1 LYGGM
6 DSIRA
11 GALWH
16 GTGSLYKPACSSAP
30 LAAPRRRCPPGRS
43 CEARVRRLLGD
54 PGMEPRE
61 LERFRLRLESERVD
75 ANRQIAERQEDADLA
90 IDQDEREIEAQATQS
105 HEADV
110 ALTFA
115 ERQTNR
121 YAAIDAALDRIARG
135 EYGICEDCGEDIP
148 LERLEIQPTATRD
161 TTCQERQESGR
172 PPTL

>member
-1 LYGGM
+1 
-6 DSIRA
+6 
-11 GALWH
+11 
-16 GTGSLYKPACSSAP
+16 
-30 LAAPRRRCPPGRS
+30 
-43 CEARVRRLLGD
+43 
-54 PGMEPRE
+54 MEPRE